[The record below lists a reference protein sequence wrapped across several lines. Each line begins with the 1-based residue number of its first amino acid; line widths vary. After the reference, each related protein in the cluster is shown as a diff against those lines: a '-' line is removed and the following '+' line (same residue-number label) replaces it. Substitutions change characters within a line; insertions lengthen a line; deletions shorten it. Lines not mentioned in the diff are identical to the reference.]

1 MCKHVIIL
9 ILQDLGRKTFAA
21 ELFIVCQ
28 VIRTGTV
35 LMTYTACLYDSQS
48 KDLLH
53 VMCIQHMHA
62 L

>member
-35 LMTYTACLYDSQS
+35 LMTYKLRAYMIPNQKICF
-48 KDLLH
+48 
-53 VMCIQHMHA
+53 M
-62 L
+62 

>member
-9 ILQDLGRKTFAA
+9 ILQDLGRKTFAT

-35 LMTYTACLYDSQS
+35 LMTYILRAYMIPNQKICF
-48 KDLLH
+48 
-53 VMCIQHMHA
+53 M
-62 L
+62 